1 MIIGICGLG
10 FSGSGAVLDLLHE
23 YDDVDGFSECEM
35 SICYYPDGIEDL
47 DYHLNTCYSRYMS
60 SDAAIYSF
68 EKMIRARFGHN
79 KGLRQPVYAKKI
91 MDLTRQYIS
100 DISQIEWKGSWGYRD
115 YNDGPLKIFINCNI
129 LQRISLLIHKV
140 FNKNIQLA
148 PLKTMRLSILPEDF
162 DIRTKRYII
171 DVLKSIG
178 YSDNKK
184 RFVVDQLFSGDNP
197 EKSFKYFD
205 NPYAIIVKRD
215 PRDTYLLAKNM
226 VKVYAGW
233 IPTDDVSQ
241 FIEYYRRIYGNIRY
255 SNLKRVLIIQYEDLI
270 YKYNDTVKMIE
281 AFCGIHLHTREKKY
295 FNPEYSRR
303 YTQLI
308 KNYPKDK
315 EAIQQIERELQQYIY
330 QFPKEKERIKKTG
343 RIIV

>member
-10 FSGSGAVLDLLHE
+10 FSGSGAILDLLHE
-23 YDDVDGFSECEM
+23 YEDVDGFSKCEM

-47 DYHLNTCYSRYMS
+47 DYHLNACHSRYMT

-79 KGLRQPVYAKKI
+79 SVRQPVYAKKI
-91 MDLTRQYIS
+91 MDLTRRYIH

-115 YNDGPLKIFINCNI
+115 YSDGPLKMFITCNI

-140 FNKNIQLA
+140 SHKNIQLA
-148 PLKTMRLSILPEDF
+148 PLGTMRLSIMPEDF
-162 DIRTKRYII
+162 DIKTKRYIT
-171 DVLKSIG
+171 DVLKAIG
-178 YSDNKK
+178 YSDNKE

-205 NPYAIIVKRD
+205 DPYAIIVRRD

-226 VKVYAGW
+226 VKIHAGW

-241 FIEYYRRIYGNIRY
+241 FIEYYRRIYGSIRY
-255 SNLKRVLIIQYEDLI
+255 SNPKRVLMIQYEDLI
-270 YKYNDTVKMIE
+270 YQYNDTVKVIE
-281 AFCGIHLHTREKKY
+281 NFCGIHSHTREKKY
-295 FNPEYSRR
+295 FNPEYSIR

-308 KNYPKDK
+308 KNYPKTK
-315 EAIQQIERELQQYIY
+315 EAIQQIERELHQYIY
-330 QFPKEKERIKKTG
+330 QFPKEKEIRKTTG